1 MNWNQPEYE
10 AADNQCGL
18 FDNNSSGLLPIED
31 TCGSLERMIQS
42 NRNFFLDDI
51 SRSSAAMTFNSR
63 NSQDSNIS
71 TMNDMKL
78 YEVRKADEP
87 IYSRKVFVGGLPRD
101 FNASELFF
109 SA

>member
-1 MNWNQPEYE
+1 MCNQLKEHIT
-10 AADNQCGL
+10 A
-18 FDNNSSGLLPIED
+18 
-31 TCGSLERMIQS
+31 
-42 NRNFFLDDI
+42 
-51 SRSSAAMTFNSR
+51 FNSR